1 MSVEIQLGMH
11 VFAKGTCIYFL
22 YIQYILCTVLHW
34 LYTATVTSF
43 VKERFPVTSQ
53 RYHMIII
60 KDNYGLKNGG

>member
-22 YIQYILCTVLHW
+22 VHVRTLYCTALYWYI
-34 LYTATVTSF
+34 ATVTSF